1 MRLLSRGTDV
11 NEIVAIQHR
20 EAITTSLK
28 VAEVFGK
35 RHKNVL
41 RDIERLVAD
50 LPVNSRLNFVPR
62 DYTDDRGKTWPMY
75 KMNRDGFSILA
86 MGFTGKKALEFKLKF
101 LDAFNLM
108 EKALLNQQNLSW
120 QQQRLECKTARH
132 IETDSI
138 ARFVEYAT
146 AQGSTSARMYY
157 QNLTKMTHKA
167 LFLVKQASPKPF
179 RDMLD
184 SMQLSFLTTAEY
196 LVQQILEDGMNS
208 GLHYKNIYILA
219 RDRVTL
225 YAEQLPKQRLLVG
238 RGL

>member
-1 MRLLSRGTDV
+1 V